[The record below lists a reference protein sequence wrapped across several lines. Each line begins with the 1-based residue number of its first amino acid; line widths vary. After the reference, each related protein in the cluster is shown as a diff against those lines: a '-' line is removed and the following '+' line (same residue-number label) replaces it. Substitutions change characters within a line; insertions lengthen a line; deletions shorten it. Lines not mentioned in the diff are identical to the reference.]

1 MPSFAAFWLHM
12 TDLNT
17 YLLASDIVNT
27 GLYFTEGAL
36 AYILSYHV
44 VTDAPALVRWLLPV
58 AATYTLASLAL
69 SLI

>member
-1 MPSFAAFWLHM
+1 M

-36 AYILSYHV
+36 AYILSNHV
-44 VTDAPALVRWLLPV
+44 VTDAPALVWWLLPV
-58 AATYTLASLAL
+58 AATHTLASLAL
-69 SLI
+69 SLIWLGLAT